1 MRLMIRAWNVIHG
14 LASKLVSV
22 FERKN
27 PEALL
32 ELEKENL
39 RKLVGRFNEGLVSH
53 ATLSE
58 RLKIQVSKGE
68 AKIVDTTARMQA
80 LVKAGEMK
88 PAARYALQLKEVS
101 ARLAEDRT
109 QLTAAEGTYQQLVQT
124 RDVAIDETRTK
135 IEKLRW
141 QIGDLKVNR
150 AMADLQNMAA
160 TMVGNL
166 GTPGDSLNRLEEM
179 VGEEREKAMARSRVA
194 GSNFSAT
201 DFAAREVEQEALA
214 AQALAEFLANEP
226 TTNNEP
232 LALSHYDSSPIEI
245 LSPQNGK
252 SRSFHKGEKS

>member
-1 MRLMIRAWNVIHG
+1 MRLMLRAWNVIHG
-14 LASKLVSV
+14 LANKLVYV

-27 PEALL
+27 PGALL

-58 RLKIQVSKGE
+58 RLKMQVSRGE
-68 AKIVDTTARMQA
+68 AKTVDTTDRMQA

-88 PAARYALQLKEVS
+88 SAARYALELKEVS

-109 QLTAAEGTYQQLVQT
+109 QLAAAEQTYQQLVQT
-124 RDVAIDETRTK
+124 RDAAIDETRTK

-179 VGEEREKAMARSRVA
+179 VGEEHEKAMARSRVA
-194 GSNFSAT
+194 TSNLSAT
-201 DFAAREVEQEALA
+201 DFAAREVEQDALA
-214 AQALAEFLANEP
+214 AQALAEFLENGP
-226 TTNNEP
+226 TPDGEP
-232 LALSHYDSSPIEI
+232 LALPHYGGSPIEL
-245 LSPQNGK
+245 LSPQRRK
-252 SRSFHKGEKS
+252 DRSFQKGKKS

>member
-22 FERKN
+22 FERRN

-53 ATLSE
+53 ATLLE

-68 AKIVDTTARMQA
+68 AKIIDNTGRMQA
-80 LVKAGEMK
+80 LIKAGEMK

-109 QLTAAEGTYQQLVQT
+109 QLTAAEGTYLQLVQT
-124 RDVAIDETRTK
+124 RDIAIDETRAK

-160 TMVGNL
+160 TMVGSL
-166 GTPGDSLNRLEEM
+166 GTQGDSLNRLEEM

-201 DFAAREVEQEALA
+201 EFAAREVEQEALA
-214 AQALAEFLANEP
+214 AQALAEFLENE
-226 TTNNEP
+226 TATNAEP
-232 LALSHYDSSPIEI
+232 LALLHYDSETINTVAP
-245 LSPQNGK
+245 
-252 SRSFHKGEKS
+252 SRRKESSLNNGEKS

>member
-39 RKLVGRFNEGLVSH
+39 RKLVGRFNEGLISH

-58 RLKIQVSKGE
+58 RLKMQVVKGE
-68 AKIVDTTARMQA
+68 AKTVDTTVRMQA
-80 LVKAGEMK
+80 LTKAGEMRS
-88 PAARYALQLKEVS
+88 AARYALQLKEVS
-101 ARLAEDRT
+101 ARLAEDRA
-109 QLTAAEGTYQQLVQT
+109 QLAAAEQTYQQLVKT
-124 RDVAIDETRTK
+124 RDIAIDETRTK

-141 QIGDLKVNR
+141 QMGDLKVNR

-194 GSNFSAT
+194 TSNFSAT
-201 DFAAREVEQEALA
+201 DFAAREVEQDALA
-214 AQALAEFLANEP
+214 AQALAEFLENGPA
-226 TTNNEP
+226 TNAEP
-232 LALSHYDSSPIEI
+232 LALPHYDSSPIEV
-245 LSPQNGK
+245 LSPQRRK
-252 SRSFHKGEKS
+252 DPSTHTGEKS

>member
-58 RLKIQVSKGE
+58 RLKMQVSKGE
-68 AKIVDTTARMQA
+68 AKSVDTTGRMQA
-80 LVKAGEMK
+80 LIKAGEMK
-88 PAARYALQLKEVS
+88 SAARYALQLKEVS

-109 QLTAAEGTYQQLVQT
+109 QLAATELTYQQLVQT
-124 RDVAIDETRTK
+124 RDVAINETRTK
-135 IEKLRW
+135 IETLRW
-141 QIGDLKVNR
+141 QIGDLKVNH
-150 AMADLQNMAA
+150 AMADLQSMAA
-160 TMVGNL
+160 TMVGDL
-166 GTPGDSLNRLEEM
+166 GIPGDSLNRLGEM

-194 GSNFSAT
+194 TSNFSAT
-201 DFAAREVEQEALA
+201 DFAAREVEQDALA
-214 AQALAEFLANEP
+214 AQALAEFLENEP
-226 TTNNEP
+226 TTNAEP
-232 LALSHYDSSPIEI
+232 LALPRYGSTPIEV
-245 LSPQNGK
+245 LDPRRRKAPSAH
-252 SRSFHKGEKS
+252 RGEKS

>member
-22 FERKN
+22 FERRN

-68 AKIVDTTARMQA
+68 AKTVDTTGRMQA
-80 LVKAGEMK
+80 LIKAGEMK
-88 PAARYALQLKEVS
+88 SAARYALQLKEVS
-101 ARLAEDRT
+101 ARLAEDRK
-109 QLTAAEGTYQQLVQT
+109 QLATAEQTYQQLVQT

-135 IEKLRW
+135 IETLRW

-166 GTPGDSLNRLEEM
+166 GTPGDTLNRLGEM

-194 GSNFSAT
+194 TSNFSAT
-201 DFAAREVEQEALA
+201 DFAAREVEQDALA
-214 AQALAEFLANEP
+214 ALALAEFLKNEP
-226 TTNNEP
+226 TTNAEP
-232 LALSHYDSSPIEI
+232 LALPHYDNSLIEV
-245 LSPQNGK
+245 LSPQRRK
-252 SRSFHKGEKS
+252 DRSFQKGEKS

>member
-101 ARLAEDRT
+101 ARLSEDRT
-109 QLTAAEGTYQQLVQT
+109 QLTAAEGTYLQLVQT
-124 RDVAIDETRTK
+124 RDVAIDETRAK

-214 AQALAEFLANEP
+214 AQALAEFLENEA
-226 TTNNEP
+226 TADAEP
-232 LALSHYDSSPIEI
+232 LALPHYYSEAIDIVSPPHRKEPS
-245 LSPQNGK
+245 LNN
-252 SRSFHKGEKS
+252 GEKS

>member
-1 MRLMIRAWNVIHG
+1 MRLMIRAWNVVHG
-14 LASKLVSV
+14 LASKLVSM

-32 ELEKENL
+32 ELERENL

-58 RLKIQVSKGE
+58 RLKIQVSKAE
-68 AKIVDTTARMQA
+68 AKIIDTTARMLA

-88 PAARYALQLKEVS
+88 PAARYALQIKEVS
-101 ARLAEDRT
+101 SRLAEDRA
-109 QLTAAEGTYQQLVQT
+109 QLAAVEGTYQQLVQT
-124 RDVAIDETRTK
+124 RDVAIDETRAK

-150 AMADLQNMAA
+150 AMADLQNMATA
-160 TMVGNL
+160 MVGNL

-194 GSNFSAT
+194 GSSISGT

-214 AQALAEFLANEP
+214 AQALAEFLANAP
-226 TTNNEP
+226 TTSSERLP
-232 LALSHYDSSPIEI
+232 LSYYDSTSIEI
-245 LSPQNGK
+245 ISPSNGN
-252 SRSFHKGEKS
+252 SRSIHKGEKS

>member
-1 MRLMIRAWNVIHG
+1 MRLLIRAWNLAHG
-14 LASKLVSV
+14 LASRLISV
-22 FERKN
+22 FERRN

-58 RLKIQVSKGE
+58 RLKLQVARGE
-68 AKIVDTTARMQA
+68 AKAAETTGRMQA
-80 LVKAGEMK
+80 LIKAGETK
-88 PAARYALQLKEVS
+88 PAGRYALQLKEVS
-101 ARLAEDRT
+101 ARLAEDRK
-109 QLTAAEGTYQQLVQT
+109 QLASAEETYLHLVQT
-124 RDVAIDETRTK
+124 RDIAVAETRGK
-135 IEKLRW
+135 IEQLRW

-214 AQALAEFLANEP
+214 AQALAEFLENE
-226 TTNNEP
+226 TATYAEP
-232 LALSHYDSSPIEI
+232 LALPHYDSEPINI
-245 LSPQNGK
+245 VAP
-252 SRSFHKGEKS
+252 SRRKEPSFKNGEKS

>member
-27 PEALL
+27 PGALL

-58 RLKIQVSKGE
+58 RLKIQVSNGE
-68 AKIVDTTARMQA
+68 TKTVETTGRMQA
-80 LVKAGEMK
+80 LIKAGEMK
-88 PAARYALQLKEVS
+88 SAARYALQLKEVS

-109 QLTAAEGTYQQLVQT
+109 QLAAAEQTYQQLVQT
-124 RDVAIDETRTK
+124 RNVAIDETRAK
-135 IEKLRW
+135 IERLRW

-179 VGEEREKAMARSRVA
+179 VGEEREKATARSRVA
-194 GSNFSAT
+194 TSNFSAT
-201 DFAAREVEQEALA
+201 DFAAREIEQEALA
-214 AQALAEFLANEP
+214 AEALEEFLANQA
-226 TTNNEP
+226 TTSSEP
-232 LALSHYDSSPIEI
+232 LALPHYDSEPIDFVSSPH
-245 LSPQNGK
+245 QKK
-252 SRSFHKGEKS
+252 SSSLKGAKS

>member
-1 MRLMIRAWNVIHG
+1 MRLIIRAWNVCHG
-14 LASKLVSV
+14 LASKLVSM

-39 RKLVGRFNEGLVSH
+39 RRVVGRFNEGLVSH

-58 RLKIQVSKGE
+58 RLKLQVSNGE
-68 AKIVDTTARMQA
+68 AKLVDTTARMQA

-88 PAARYALQLKEVS
+88 PAARYALQLKEVT
-101 ARLAEDRT
+101 ARLSEDRA
-109 QLTAAEGTYQQLVQT
+109 QLEAAEQTYQKLVQT
-124 RDVAIDETRTK
+124 RDVAIDETRAK

-214 AQALAEFLANEP
+214 AQALAEFLANEA
-226 TTNNEP
+226 TTSHEP
-232 LALSHYDSSPIEI
+232 LALSHFDSASIEI

>member
-1 MRLMIRAWNVIHG
+1 MRLMIRTWNVIHG
-14 LASKLVSV
+14 VASKLVSM

-32 ELEKENL
+32 ELERENL

-58 RLKIQVSKGE
+58 RLKIQVSRAE
-68 AKIVDTTARMQA
+68 AKVIDITARMQA
-80 LVKAGEMK
+80 LVKVGEMK

-101 ARLAEDRT
+101 ARLAEDRM
-109 QLTAAEGTYQQLVQT
+109 QLTAVEGTYQQLVQT
-124 RDVAIDETRTK
+124 RDVAIDETRAK

-179 VGEEREKAMARSRVA
+179 VGEEREKAMARTRVA
-194 GSNFSAT
+194 GSNTSST
-201 DFAAREVEQEALA
+201 DFAAREVEQE
-214 AQALAEFLANEP
+214 EFLANKS
-226 TTNNEP
+226 TTSCEP
-232 LALSHYDSSPIEI
+232 LALSHYDSTPIEI
-245 LSPQNGK
+245 LSRQNGK
-252 SRSFHKGEKS
+252 SRSFHGGEKS

>member
-1 MRLMIRAWNVIHG
+1 MRLMIRAWNVVHG

-27 PEALL
+27 PGALL
-32 ELEKENL
+32 ELERENL

-58 RLKIQVSKGE
+58 RLKIQISNAE
-68 AKIVDTTARMQA
+68 AKITDTTARMQA
-80 LVKAGEMK
+80 LVKVGEMK
-88 PAARYALQLKEVS
+88 PAARYALQIKEVS
-101 ARLAEDRT
+101 TRLAEDRA
-109 QLTAAEGTYQQLVQT
+109 QLAAVEGTYQQLVQT
-124 RDVAIDETRTK
+124 RDVAIDETRAK

-179 VGEEREKAMARSRVA
+179 VGEERERAMARTRVA
-194 GSNFSAT
+194 GSNISAT

-214 AQALAEFLANEP
+214 AQALADYLANEP
-226 TTNNEP
+226 PANSEP
-232 LALSHYDSSPIEI
+232 LALSHYDGAPIEI
-245 LSPQNGK
+245 IGPPNGNG
-252 SRSFHKGEKS
+252 RTIHKGEGS